1 MKELFEALLAALRR
15 GETAALCT
23 ILGASGS
30 APRGAGAKMAV
41 FADGSTIGT
50 VGGGAVE
57 LRTIAMAKEA
67 IASGRSLM
75 HGFSLAKNQIE
86 DLGMICGGNV
96 TIYIQILSASESE
109 VIPFLEDVCA
119 LFERNENSWLLYELR
134 GGEVAQMDIYTKAWG
149 LQRMALDDAALA
161 KLLTSQ
167 PVYLAGEPAY
177 YAEPAVMAGTVYIFG
192 GGHVGAALAPV
203 LHYVGFR
210 VAVFDNRPDFAT
222 PEHYSGADEV
232 IFGEYQ
238 DFSPWITLQPED
250 YVAIM
255 TPGHQ
260 ADREVLLQ
268 ALRSPATY
276 IGCIGSRSK
285 IAGTRAWLAEHGIP
299 DEAWGRVHAPIGI
312 PLGGRTPE
320 EIAVS
325 IAAEM
330 IRHRAEHMGNRR

>member
-1 MKELFEALLAALRR
+1 
-15 GETAALCT
+15 
-23 ILGASGS
+23 
-30 APRGAGAKMAV
+30 MAV

-57 LRTIAMAKEA
+57 LRTTAMAKEA

-96 TIYIQILSASESE
+96 TIYIQILSASEPE

-134 GGEVAQMDIYTKAWG
+134 GGEVAQMDIYTKARG

-222 PEHYSGADEV
+222 PEYYSGADEV

-238 DFSPWITLQPED
+238 NFSPWITLQPED

-285 IAGTRAWLAEHGIP
+285 IAGTRAWLAEHGIL

>member
-1 MKELFEALLAALRR
+1 
-15 GETAALCT
+15 
-23 ILGASGS
+23 
-30 APRGAGAKMAV
+30 
-41 FADGSTIGT
+41 
-50 VGGGAVE
+50 
-57 LRTIAMAKEA
+57 
-67 IASGRSLM
+67 
-75 HGFSLAKNQIE
+75 
-86 DLGMICGGNV
+86 MICGGKV
-96 TIYIQILSASESE
+96 TIYIQILKPENADIIS
-109 VIPFLEDVCA
+109 FLEEVCE
-119 LFERNENSWLLYELR
+119 LFGKNENSWLLYELR
-134 GGEVAQMDIYTKAWG
+134 GGEVAQMDIYTKARG
-149 LQRMALDDAALA
+149 LRRMTLDDAALA

-167 PVYLAGEPAY
+167 PVYQAGEPAY
-177 YAEPAVMAGTVYIFG
+177 YAEPVVLAGTAYIFG

-222 PEHYSGADEV
+222 PEHYPDADEV
-232 IFGEYQ
+232 IFGQYQ

-250 YVAIM
+250 YVTIM

-330 IRHRAEHMGNRR
+330 IRHRAEHMANRR

>member
-1 MKELFEALLAALRR
+1 MKQLFEAMLAALRR

-23 ILGASGS
+23 ILGVSGS

-41 FADGSTIGT
+41 FADGTSIGT

-57 LRTIAMAKEA
+57 LRTIGMAQEA
-67 IASGRSLM
+67 IASGRSLL
-75 HGFSLAKNQIE
+75 HGCSLAKNQIE

-96 TIYIQILSASESE
+96 TIYIQVLCPQQPGLLA
-109 VIPFLEDVCA
+109 FLEDVCA
-119 LFERNENSWLLYELR
+119 LLTQTQSAWLLYELKD
-134 GGEVAQMDIYTKAWG
+134 GEVSQMGTYTASAG
-149 LQRMALDDAALA
+149 LRHMLLDESELNC
-161 KLLTSQ
+161 LLTSQ
-167 PVYLAGEPAY
+167 PVYQPGEAAY
-177 YAEPAVMAGTVYIFG
+177 YAEPLVMAGTVYIFG
-192 GGHVGAALAPV
+192 GGHVGTALVPV
-203 LHYVGFR
+203 LHYVGYR
-210 VAVFDNRPDFAT
+210 VAVFDNRPDIAT
-222 PEHYSGADEV
+222 PEHYPQADSV
-232 IFGEYQ
+232 IFGQYQ
-238 DFSPWITLQPED
+238 DFSPWVTLHPED

-268 ALRSPATY
+268 ALRSEATY

-285 IAGTRAWLAEHGIP
+285 IAGTRAWLEEHGIP
-299 DEAWGRVHAPIGI
+299 REAWARVHAPIGI

-330 IRHRAEHMGNRR
+330 IRHRAEHLGNRR

>member
-96 TIYIQILSASESE
+96 TIYIQILSASEPE

-119 LFERNENSWLLYELR
+119 LFERNENSWLRRVARGLR
-134 GGEVAQMDIYTKAWG
+134 VEVAVDAVGLEIEDDQPLRLVPKAVHHA
-149 LQRMALDDAALA
+149 LQQHLFPGCRR
-161 KLLTSQ
+161 
-167 PVYLAGEPAY
+167 VI
-177 YAEPAVMAGTVYIFG
+177 VRR
-192 GGHVGAALAPV
+192 VGQDREFELAP
-203 LHYVGFR
+203 
-210 VAVFDNRPDFAT
+210 
-222 PEHYSGADEV
+222 E
-232 IFGEYQ
+232 
-238 DFSPWITLQPED
+238 
-250 YVAIM
+250 
-255 TPGHQ
+255 
-260 ADREVLLQ
+260 
-268 ALRSPATY
+268 RSR
-276 IGCIGSRSK
+276 G
-285 IAGTRAWLAEHGIP
+285 
-299 DEAWGRVHAPIGI
+299 
-312 PLGGRTPE
+312 
-320 EIAVS
+320 
-325 IAAEM
+325 
-330 IRHRAEHMGNRR
+330 